1 MRFMSIASGSSGNS
15 AYIGTDS
22 TSLILDVGISMKRI
36 EEGLSNVG
44 VSGREVDGI
53 LLTHEH
59 SDHIKSIGVISRKYN
74 IPIYATYGTLDGLM
88 TVKSL
93 GTFDY
98 NLFKPIK
105 NDESFVIG
113 DIRINTH
120 SISHDAADPVCY
132 SFESNGHK
140 VSVAT
145 DMGIYDKMTVDF
157 LADSEA
163 LLVEANHDVRM
174 LEVGPYP
181 FLLKQR
187 ILSEKGHLSNEA
199 SGSLIRCLLND
210 KIKYIGLGHL
220 SEKNNYEYLAFE
232 TVKQAIT
239 DNPFTKDVREF
250 GLCVASRSECGA
262 VVEL

>member
-1 MRFMSIASGSSGNS
+1 MKYMSIASGSSGNAS
-15 AYIGTDS
+15 YIGTDS

-36 EEGLSNVG
+36 EEGLKNVG
-44 VSGREVDGI
+44 VSGKEVDGI

-59 SDHIKSIGVISRKYN
+59 SDHIKSLGVMARKYG

-105 NDESFVIG
+105 NNESFEIG
-113 DIRINTH
+113 DIKINAH
-120 SISHDAADPVCY
+120 SVSHDAADPVCY

-140 VSVAT
+140 MSVAT
-145 DMGIYDKMTVDF
+145 DMGIYDEDIVDF
-157 LADSEA
+157 LTNSEA
-163 LLVEANHDVRM
+163 LLIEANHDIRM

-181 FLLKQR
+181 FMLKQR
-187 ILSEKGHLSNEA
+187 ILSEKGHLCNEA
-199 SGSLIRCLLND
+199 SGGLIKRLLND
-210 KIKYIGLGHL
+210 KIKYIALGHL
-220 SEKNNYEYLAFE
+220 SEKNNYESLAYE
-232 TVKQAIT
+232 TVKQALA
-239 DNPFTKDVREF
+239 DNPFTNDVRDF
-250 GLCVASRSECGA
+250 GLCVASRNECGA

>member
-1 MRFMSIASGSSGNS
+1 MKFMSIASGSSGNS
-15 AYIGTDS
+15 AYIGTDK
-22 TSLILDVGISMKRI
+22 TSLILDVGISMKKI
-36 EEGLSNVG
+36 EEGLSKVG

-59 SDHIKSIGVISRKYN
+59 SDHIKSVGTIARKYG
-74 IPIYATYGTLDGLM
+74 IPIYATYGTLDALM
-88 TVKSL
+88 TIKSL

-105 NDESFVIG
+105 NDSSFVIG
-113 DIRINTH
+113 DICVNVH

-132 SFESNGHK
+132 TFENNSHK

-145 DMGIYDKMTVDF
+145 DMGIYDKHTVDF

-163 LLVEANHDVRM
+163 LLIEANHDIRM

-181 FLLKQR
+181 FMLKQR
-187 ILSEKGHLSNEA
+187 ILSEKGHLSNDA
-199 SGSLIRCLLND
+199 SGGLIRCLLND

-232 TVKQAIT
+232 TVKQAIS
-239 DNPFTKDVREF
+239 DNPFTNDVRDF

-262 VVEL
+262 VIDL